1 MDTPKTKLLAMIRK
15 SFNFFQHV
23 NIKLQLSRSKTY
35 KKLSVFLVVSNAIT
49 PIALN
54 AEQSF
59 FKDKLPSIVK
69 NIAQGFED
77 GNTEAA
83 TKNEVIDYSLNA
95 VNSAP
100 DSIEDSVVA
109 TTPFADLELSLG
121 SDAFGL
127 DKNGTATKTEVLK
140 SDNLRIGHL
149 SVDHCPT

>member
-1 MDTPKTKLLAMIRK
+1 M
-15 SFNFFQHV
+15 
-23 NIKLQLSRSKTY
+23 
-35 KKLSVFLVVSNAIT
+35 FLVVSTAIT

-69 NIAQGFED
+69 NIVQGFED
-77 GNTEAA
+77 GNAEAA

-95 VNSAP
+95 ANSAP

-109 TTPFADLELSLG
+109 TTPFTHLELSLG

-127 DKNGTATKTEVLK
+127 DTNGEPPHLNWSTAMFRKRRTENGEQATEAGRDCLEVTA
-140 SDNLRIGHL
+140 S
-149 SVDHCPT
+149 